1 MVRRSARR
9 PGRRHFSG
17 RGILSLRVG
26 STGDRTCKLER
37 MLDRIQLRFGPHP
50 GAKPSTIELS
60 PVTVFVG
67 PNNSGKSLVFR
78 EIEQFINTGGGQNH
92 SIVDRIFAKR
102 LDPEEVSRL
111 IEGREIEDT
120 PGAVTA
126 GRTLVAKS
134 DPTSAQVTHR
144 RIEKGKVLQ
153 IFQSLSGDG
162 PINHTREMLW
172 QSDILPQFV
181 SLYTVRLDGKS
192 RFALTDG
199 RQSGNFLGAP
209 QNHLMALFQN
219 DEAREELRE
228 ATDDAFGL
236 HAVLDP
242 HSHGNLRIRMS
253 DRPPADPSEEQ
264 NWDARSRAFHMAATE
279 IERFSDGVK
288 AFTGLIAAVL
298 SNDFRVIMVDEPDAF
313 LHPTLA
319 RKLGSR
325 LAALALDRGGNVLA
339 ATHSPEFLMGCVEA
353 GDVNVVRLT
362 YRREVP
368 SARTLAASDLREM
381 MRDPLLRST
390 GVLSALFYEGA
401 VVCEADADRAF
412 YQEVN
417 YRLVDSESGGTDGSI
432 FLNAQNWQTIRKIVR
447 PLRIMGIPAAAIV
460 DLDVIGKNADFKE
473 LMKAALVPQGLVDTW
488 GVLRG
493 QVERAFRDHEV
504 DMKKG
509 GIVGLPAQ
517 DREVA
522 HNLLD
527 GLAQYGI
534 FVVPLG
540 ELESWLR
547 MLGERPPKHEWV
559 PKVFELM
566 SADPK
571 RFKPQEGDVWAFIRE
586 VAGWIGDPN
595 RTGMPE

>member
-1 MVRRSARR
+1 
-9 PGRRHFSG
+9 
-17 RGILSLRVG
+17 
-26 STGDRTCKLER
+26 
-37 MLDRIQLRFGPHP
+37 MLDRIQLRFGPRP
-50 GAKPSTIELS
+50 GADPSTVKMS

-67 PNNSGKSLVFR
+67 PNNSGKSLVLR

-92 SIVDRIFAKR
+92 SIVDRIFAKH

-126 GRTLVAKS
+126 GRTLVVKS
-134 DPTSAQVTHR
+134 DPTSAQVRHM

-153 IFQSLSGDG
+153 IFQGLSGDS
-162 PINHTREMLW
+162 PSNPTREMLW
-172 QSDILPQFV
+172 QRDILPQFV

-192 RFALTDG
+192 RFALTEG

-298 SNDFRVIMVDEPDAF
+298 SDDFRVIMVDEPDAF

-319 RKLGSR
+319 RKLGGR
-325 LAALALDRGGNVLA
+325 LAALASDRGGNVLA

-401 VVCEADADRAF
+401 VVCEGDSDRAF
-412 YQEVN
+412 YQEIN
-417 YRLVDSESGGTDGSI
+417 YRLIGERSEEDKGPNGSI
-432 FLNAQNWQTIRKIVR
+432 GTEVAKSNKRPEGADNSVFLHAHGKDPVPKLVK
-447 PLRIMGIPAAAIV
+447 PLREMGIPAAAIV
-460 DLDVIGKNADFKE
+460 DLDILKMPNKFAE
-473 LMKAALVPQGLVDTW
+473 LLAAALVPEDSRHSW
-488 GVLRG
+488 GTHRG
-493 QVERAFRDHEV
+493 RLDGKLKSKSAKYKTE
-504 DMKKG
+504 G
-509 GIVGLPAQ
+509 GI
-517 DREVA
+517 D
-522 HNLLD
+522 LLTRSERD
-527 GLAQYGI
+527 SADSLLNDLADYGI
-534 FVVPLG
+534 FVVPRG
-540 ELESWLR
+540 ELESWLKEWLR
-547 MLGERPPKHEWV
+547 ELNESPGKDRWV
-559 PKVFELM
+559 PRIFELM
-566 SADPK
+566 GSDTKDPDYL
-571 RFKPQEGDVWAFIRE
+571 KPQRGDVWDFMRKVGA
-586 VAGWIGDPN
+586 WIGDPA
-595 RTGMPE
+595 RKGMPG